1 MTDYTTTT
9 APVPGPRTPALPP
22 PPERMRAAPTAG
34 DLGGQ
39 VTKGFWERFEGEAS
53 RTGLLTITRRLPAI
67 ARQVWGTAWRADARA
82 AVLVAVLQLASAAM
96 ASAGLI
102 ASLGVLQKVFSGGAT
117 EQRIRAALPALAVVA
132 VLLMLRG
139 LVDTGISHWQA
150 RLGPRVRQQLE
161 AEFLALTSRV
171 ALTAVDD
178 PTWADEVRRANDR
191 GLYFAK
197 DSIDK
202 TIELASASLAL
213 LGAAGVLGVLH
224 PALLVLLLAAV
235 VPKGAASV
243 HSIRAGYLS
252 AVRQSSLRRRMLQF
266 SWVLYERDTA
276 AELRASNAQQAL
288 LDEHRALSATI
299 TDEEVALG
307 EHQSRAALLGRTLG
321 GLGMFATYAA
331 LAWMLGAGW
340 MPLATGG
347 AAYLAIQASQ
357 SALLRL
363 VIAAH
368 RVFENALWVE
378 DLNRFEQSCRARLP
392 RTGAPA
398 PTAVKEIAVR
408 DVHFA
413 YPQGKQA
420 LHGVSLTLQA
430 GKKYAFVGANG
441 SGKSTLSRILA
452 GLYEATDGTV
462 RWDGTDVRDFDA
474 ASLTGQVAL
483 VLQDPGH
490 WPLSAL
496 ANITIGSG
504 SITSA
509 GPARVLR
516 AVAATGADRVIAGL
530 DRQWDT
536 VLSPQFEGGAEL
548 SDGNWSKIACARGL
562 YQQAPV
568 LVMDEPTASM
578 DPLAEDR
585 LFRAVL
591 DEYAAPHTIT
601 VLVSHRLG
609 PAVACDEVF
618 VFDQGRIVEAG
629 SHQELIA
636 LGGVYAEMFE
646 TQAAAY
652 RTGTRPGPAAP
663 AAGDGRNAT

>member
-1 MTDYTTTT
+1 MTDHTTTT
-9 APVPGPRTPALPP
+9 APVPGPRTPDLPP
-22 PPERMRAAPTAG
+22 PPQRVREVPADG

-39 VTKGFWERFEGEAS
+39 ITQGYWETFEGEAS
-53 RTGLLTITRRLPAI
+53 RTALVTIARRLPAI
-67 ARQVWGTAWRADARA
+67 VMQVWGTAWRADARA

-102 ASLGVLQKVFSGGAT
+102 ASLGVLQKVFAGGAT
-117 EQRIRAALPALAVVA
+117 GQRIRAALPALAVVA
-132 VLLMLRG
+132 ALLMLRG
-139 LVDTGISHWQA
+139 LVDAGISHWQA

-161 AEFLALTSRV
+161 ADFLALTSRV
-171 ALTAVDD
+171 ELAAVDD

-191 GLYFAK
+191 GLYYAK
-197 DSIDK
+197 NSIDK
-202 TIELASASLAL
+202 TIELASAALAL
-213 LGAAGVLGVLH
+213 LGAAGVLGILH
-224 PALLVLLLAAV
+224 PVLLVLLLAAV

-252 AVRQSSLRRRMLQF
+252 AVRQSTLRRRMLHF
-266 SWVLYERDTA
+266 SWVLYERNTA
-276 AELRASNAQQAL
+276 AELRASNVQQAL
-288 LDEHRALSATI
+288 LDEHRTLSAKI

-307 EHQSRAALLGRTLG
+307 EHQSRAALLGRALG

-363 VIAAH
+363 VIAGH
-368 RVFENALWVE
+368 QVFEHALWVE
-378 DLNRFEQSCRARLP
+378 DLKRFEDSCRARLP

-398 PTAVKEIAVR
+398 PAAVQKIEVR
-408 DVHFA
+408 DVRFT
-413 YPQGKQA
+413 YPQGTQA
-420 LHGVSLTLQA
+420 LRGVSLTLRA
-430 GKKYAFVGANG
+430 GRKYAFVGANG

-452 GLYEATDGTV
+452 GLYEPTGGTV
-462 RWDGTDVRDFDA
+462 HWDGADVREFDA
-474 ASLTGQVAL
+474 ASLTGRVAL

-490 WPLSAL
+490 WPLPAL

-504 SITSA
+504 TLTTA
-509 GPARVLR
+509 DPERVLR
-516 AVAATGADRVIAGL
+516 AVRATGADRVIAGL
-530 DRQWDT
+530 DRQWHT

-578 DPLAEDR
+578 DPLAEDQ

-591 DEYAAPHTIT
+591 DEYAGSDTIT

-609 PAVACDEVF
+609 PAVACDRVF

-636 LGGVYAEMFE
+636 LGGTYAEMFE

-652 RTGTRPGPAAP
+652 RTSTRPGPAIS
-663 AAGDGRNAT
+663 AARDGKSDM